1 MKKIFISII
10 LWLSIVSVQSQT
22 IEQITDQF
30 SAVSLSDI
38 VAFNNKLYFF
48 GSAEQHIYGLLSSD
62 GVSPNTTVIKQIDGP
77 SYLTVLSNKM
87 VFFSNN
93 QLWQSDGTTAGTSFL
108 KNISRQT
115 HFQFAVLDGKAYFAG
130 DGTNSNLAND
140 QLWVTDGTLDGTKLV
155 KIINPTGPA
164 GIMDIYAAGGKVYF
178 SAYDGGGN
186 GYYMQ
191 PWVTDGTANGTMK
204 LKVVKSTKYND
215 AMPRNYTAFNGKV
228 YFSMYDDLSA
238 CQLWVTDGTPEGTM
252 KFTDSIGSGNGFGLF
267 PYSLAVYNSKLY
279 FAGCDLN
286 FHTHFWATDGN
297 VGNTKI
303 IKANINPGNMVLYK
317 NKLFMSAYDSIFG
330 YELWSSDGTA
340 EGTNRVT
347 TYPGLNPGKIFPFQ
361 DKLIMLGG
369 DSTNSWAA
377 AVFVS
382 DGTDAGTIC
391 PAPPSNS
398 GDVFT
403 FFQGWVPLNNS
414 VYFRAA
420 YGHFTDYEIYRL
432 VNTSSGIK
440 TENAGLLIPVY
451 PNPSKGLFKIDLPQ
465 TIKNGEVEIYNNT
478 SMLIMKQ
485 TVTADMNLIDLTN
498 LPSGMY
504 FLRVI
509 SNKEV
514 IGSQKIVK
522 N

>member
-1 MKKIFISII
+1 MKKIYIFVFLWFACISAK
-10 LWLSIVSVQSQT
+10 SQT
-22 IEQITDQF
+22 IEQLTDQF
-30 SAVSLSDI
+30 SAVSLSNI

-62 GVSPNTTVIKQIDGP
+62 GVSSSTTVIKQLVG
-77 SYLTVLSNKM
+77 SNSLTVLNNKM
-87 VFFSNN
+87 IFLDSNN

-108 KNISRQT
+108 KSLTIPYN
-115 HFQFAVLDGKAYFAG
+115 FQFTVLDGKAYFAA
-130 DGTNSNLAND
+130 DGTSSNPAND
-140 QLWVTDGTLDGTKLV
+140 QLWITDGTQDGTKLIKV
-155 KIINPTGPA
+155 INPTGPA
-164 GIMDIYAAGGKVYF
+164 IIRDIYAAGGKVYF

-252 KFTDSIGSGNGFGLF
+252 KFTDSIGPGNGFGLS
-267 PYSLAVYNSKLY
+267 PCSLTVYNSKLY
-279 FAGCDLN
+279 FAGSDLN
-286 FHTHFWATDGN
+286 SHTHLWATDGN

-317 NKLFMSAYDSIFG
+317 NKLFMSAYDTVYG

-347 TYPGLNPGKIFPFQ
+347 TWPGLRPTKIMPFQ
-361 DKLIMLGG
+361 DKLVMLAG
-369 DSTNSWAA
+369 DSNTNTE
-377 AVFVS
+377 VFIS
-382 DGTDAGTIC
+382 DGTNAGTIC
-391 PAPPSNS
+391 PTPPSNS
-398 GDVFT
+398 ADVFT
-403 FFQGWVPLNNS
+403 YFQGWVPLNNS
-414 VYFRAA
+414 VYYRAA

-432 VNTSSGIK
+432 INNSSGIK

-451 PNPSKGLFKIDLPQ
+451 PNPSKGLFKIVLPQ
-465 TIKNGEVEIYNNT
+465 SIKNAEVEVYNNT
-478 SMLIMKQ
+478 SMLLLKQ
-485 TVTADMNLIDLTN
+485 LVSTDMNLIDLTN
-498 LPSGMY
+498 LPAGIY

-509 SNKEV
+509 SNKEI

>member
-1 MKKIFISII
+1 MKKIFISMI

-62 GVSPNTTVIKQIDGP
+62 GVSSSTTVIKQIDGP
-77 SYLTVLSNKM
+77 SALLALNNKM
-87 VFFSNN
+87 IFFSNN

-108 KNISRQT
+108 KNINRVSDFR
-115 HFQFAVLDGKAYFAG
+115 FAVLDGKAYFAG
-130 DGTNSNLAND
+130 DGTNSNPAND

-238 CQLWVTDGTPEGTM
+238 CQLWVTDGTPAGTM
-252 KFTDSIGSGNGFGLF
+252 KFTDSIGTSNGYGLS
-267 PYSLAVYNSKLY
+267 PYSLTVYNSKLY
-279 FAGCDLN
+279 FAGSDLN
-286 FHTHFWATDGN
+286 SHTHLWATDGN
-297 VGNTKI
+297 AGNTKI
-303 IKANINPGNMVLYK
+303 IKPSIGPSYMVVYK
-317 NKLFMSAYDSIFG
+317 NKIFMSAYDTVYG

-347 TYPGLNPGKIFPFQ
+347 TWPGLRPTKIMPFQ
-361 DKLIMLGG
+361 DKLVMLAG
-369 DSTNSWAA
+369 DSNTNTE
-377 AVFVS
+377 VFIS
-382 DGTDAGTIC
+382 DGTNAGTIC
-391 PAPPSNS
+391 PTPPTNS
-398 GDVFT
+398 SDVFT
-403 FFQGWVPLNNS
+403 YFQGWVPLNNS

-432 VNTSSGIK
+432 INNSSGIK
-440 TENAGLLIPVY
+440 TKNAGLLIPVY
-451 PNPSKGLFKIDLPQ
+451 PNPSKGLFKIALPQ
-465 TIKNGEVEIYNNT
+465 SIKNAEVEVYNNT
-478 SMLIMKQ
+478 SMLILKQ
-485 TVTADMNLIDLTN
+485 SVSADMNLIDITN
-498 LPSGMY
+498 LPTGMY

-509 SNKEV
+509 SNKEI